1 MKKTVAFISIYLCL
15 LVLFGAGLFL
25 LCRPEKAEVLSQEE
39 NRMLQG
45 FPQFSVSAL
54 LRGDYMDAF
63 ENYLSDR
70 FPARQQI
77 VRGSDSIMRIFGE
90 ETVNTAELLAAEVD
104 GPGDEHPEPVLS
116 QETALLS
123 SSVSSPDPDR
133 TETSSVPSAKKDVPS
148 GGFRYINSDGST
160 TVIEQYSGETLSYL
174 AGVLDQYRDC
184 LPEDGTVSFINAPIS
199 DYGNPVVRWHTHAG
213 WEYDIDEIMQDLVK
227 DGVIIYDATEILAP
241 CMDNPNLFSTED
253 HHWHVIAAWYAF
265 RDMISAM
272 GYKPTDFYEYNY
284 LLRNSLKRGAYT
296 PEQIQSMT
304 LEDEDLLIQQIN
316 SPVRTSLITHL
327 TERTPSDVY
336 DFRYHGYTIYLG
348 GSKGPYRLFETGY
361 HTGRNAFIIGDSY
374 SFCLIPYLFPYY
386 DNVLQ
391 TDYRNAIYKTAEV
404 GASARQYIE
413 EYDISDIYIITC
425 DGSPLD
431 GPLFS
436 WRLETFLNTD
446 YGKEG

>member
-1 MKKTVAFISIYLCL
+1 MKKVLAFVSIYLCL
-15 LVLFGAGLFL
+15 LVLFAAGLFL
-25 LCRPEKAEVLSQEE
+25 LFTPYKTEELSQEE
-39 NRMLQG
+39 KRMLQS
-45 FPQFSVSAL
+45 FPAFSPGSML
-54 LRGDYMDAF
+54 KGDYMEDF
-63 ENYLSDR
+63 ENYLSDH
-70 FPARQQI
+70 FPVRQRL
-77 VRGSDSIMRIFGE
+77 VRCSNSIMRFFGE
-90 ETVNTAELLAAEVD
+90 KTVNTAELLAAEVE
-104 GPGDEHPEPVLS
+104 GPGSDFKESPSVPAPF
-116 QETALLS
+116 QTS
-123 SSVSSPDPDR
+123 SSDPVPEADSSQ
-133 TETSSVPSAKKDVPS
+133 TSLLAPAEKDVPTGS
-148 GGFRYINSDGST
+148 FRYINSDGST

-174 AGVLDQYRDC
+174 AGVLNQYRDC

-213 WEYDIDEIMQDLVK
+213 WEYDIDEIMQELVK
-227 DGVIIYDATEILAP
+227 DGVIIYDATEILSPA
-241 CMDNPNLFSTED
+241 MDNRNLFSTED

-265 RDMISAM
+265 RDMISAL
-272 GYKPTDFYEYNY
+272 GYLPTDFYEYDY
-284 LLRNSLKRGAYT
+284 MLRNSLQRGAYT
-296 PEQIQSMT
+296 PEQLQSMT

-316 SPVRTSLITHL
+316 SPVKTWLITHL

-391 TDYRNAIYKTAEV
+391 TDYRNAIYKTSEV

-413 EYDISDIYIITC
+413 EYDIDDIYIITC

-446 YGKEG
+446 YGKEN

>member
-15 LVLFGAGLFL
+15 LVLFSAGLFL
-25 LCRPEKAEVLSQEE
+25 LFTPEKTEVLSQDE

-45 FPQFSVSAL
+45 FPQFSLSSL
-54 LRGDYMDAF
+54 LNGDYMDAF
-63 ENYLSDR
+63 ESYLSDR
-70 FPARQQI
+70 FPARQQL
-77 VRGSDSIMRIFGE
+77 VRCSDSFMRLFGE
-90 ETVNTAELLAAEVD
+90 KTVNTAELLAAEVEAPID
-104 GPGDEHPEPVLS
+104 SSQGSAAFSDPALTPSPPSSPETQVS
-116 QETALLS
+116 SLS
-123 SSVSSPDPDR
+123 SDSPD
-133 TETSSVPSAKKDVPS
+133 EKDIPS
-148 GGFRYINSDGST
+148 GSFRYINSDGST

-174 AGVLDQYRDC
+174 AGVLNQYRDC
-184 LPEDGTVSFINAPIS
+184 LPDDGTVSFINAPIS

-213 WEYDIDEIMQDLVK
+213 WEYDIDEIMQELVK

-241 CMDNPNLFSTED
+241 AMDNRNLFSTED

-265 RDMISAM
+265 RDMISAL
-272 GYKPTDFYEYNY
+272 GYHPTEFYEYDY
-284 LLRNSLKRGAYT
+284 MLRNSLQRGAYT
-296 PEQIQSMT
+296 PEQLQSMT

-316 SPVRTSLITHL
+316 SPVKTWLITHL

-386 DNVLQ
+386 DRVLQ
-391 TDYRNAIYKTAEV
+391 TDYRNAIYKTSEV

-413 EYDISDIYIITC
+413 EYDISDVYIITC

-446 YGKEG
+446 YGKGA